1 MFNSKKQYQ
10 DWRALQDAIDQAP
23 VAPPCTNFPDA
34 WFPIKDELQAEGN
47 MAKNLCKTS
56 CAVVKQCAV
65 YGLRWEQDGIWGG
78 MTPGER
84 NRIRYSVGNRHLLR
98 RQPNAI

>member
-10 DWRALQDAIDQAP
+10 DWHALQDAIDESP
-23 VAPPCTNFPDA
+23 VAPPCTNFPEA
-34 WFPIKDELQAEGN
+34 WFPIRDELQAEGN

-56 CAVVKQCAV
+56 CPVVKQCAV

-78 MTPGER
+78 ITAGER
-84 NRIRYSVGNRHLLR
+84 NRIRSAALKQELYRSKS
-98 RQPNAI
+98 NAI